1 MQEKISL
8 DKLEKSLA
16 LNFNNKK
23 ILEEAFTH
31 GSYLNENR
39 GQKRNNN
46 ERLEF
51 LGDAVLEL
59 VVSEYIYQKYPKLE
73 EGKMTK
79 IRAALVCEPALV
91 KYTELLGLA
100 PYIMLGKGEEMV
112 AGRERPAL
120 LADVFEAFV
129 AAIYLDQGLD
139 VVKSFL
145 EKNILNQVKE
155 DDFAQVKDHKSLL
168 QELVQEKNLGELS
181 YRVIGETGPA
191 HDKTF
196 ISQVILGGE
205 PKGQGRGKTKK
216 EAEQMAAANSL
227 EDLRSK
233 KTK

>member
-79 IRAALVCEPALV
+79 MRAALVCEPALV
-91 KYTELLGLA
+91 KYTELLDLA

-129 AAIYLDQGLD
+129 VVIYLD
-139 VVKSFL
+139 
-145 EKNILNQVKE
+145 
-155 DDFAQVKDHKSLL
+155 
-168 QELVQEKNLGELS
+168 
-181 YRVIGETGPA
+181 
-191 HDKTF
+191 
-196 ISQVILGGE
+196 
-205 PKGQGRGKTKK
+205 
-216 EAEQMAAANSL
+216 
-227 EDLRSK
+227 
-233 KTK
+233 